1 MFASPTARERGID
14 TELLSLA
21 SSDSMSSIACELH
34 KEYDHKD
41 TWRRSLRT
49 IWMFR
54 IWRNCVSRSVTD
66 MLLLRAWLYRGLGGS
81 YMKRLW
87 PALNQSPGRSAK
99 FRQMYLKNM
108 QYTLGLPLFKQSRGP
123 KICNFPLESGPFWP
137 QKYGNFP
144 PTYRG
149 ASRGLTQLVIQGA
162 LFFSAICHIL
172 LGHVVHV
179 THPILLL
186 RIWGLGD
193 FSGQTLSDSAYC
205 TYHFKYGVVVLP
217 PFKKDIG
224 IFGLTTGNYHFDHK
238 FTRCYALPHELV
250 VQIFY
255 VH

>member
-1 MFASPTARERGID
+1 MKKYRNRHSLLWLVYELHTRWSRTQTVFYLHHFRQQVEGDPCGLSGCSVSDAIVCQEVSPTCFFYALD
-14 TELLSLA
+14 
-21 SSDSMSSIACELH
+21 CEG
-34 KEYDHKD
+34 KKGTVAI
-41 TWRRSLRT
+41 TW
-49 IWMFR
+49 
-54 IWRNCVSRSVTD
+54 
-66 MLLLRAWLYRGLGGS
+66 
-81 YMKRLW
+81 KRLW

-108 QYTLGLPLFKQSRGP
+108 QYTLGLPLFKQSGGS